1 MQSIYLSAKP
11 KERAE
16 IDILTLVA
24 YTIPDDTH
32 PSQLKTV
39 DEKISLSYLVILV
52 PSKAGN
58 PLIGIQIAAFGF
70 SGLFPGPICANG
82 VAHRLSINGDTVSG
96 SGRLHFPTEYYAMT
110 GRAGLLALA
119 AAQAFLRTIRDQGL
133 GAGPKFIG
141 VGMDVT
147 ERTIGTLKN

>member
-24 YTIPDDTH
+24 YTIPADTH
-32 PSQLKTV
+32 PPQLKTA
-39 DEKISLSYLVILV
+39 DEKISLSYLILLV
-52 PSKAGN
+52 PSKARN

-70 SGLFPGPICANG
+70 SGLFPICANG
-82 VAHRLSINGDTVSG
+82 VAHRLSINGDAVSG

-119 AAQAFLRTIRDQGL
+119 AAQAFLRTIRDKDLEPGQSSLELEWMSQKGPL
-133 GAGPKFIG
+133 G
-141 VGMDVT
+141 
-147 ERTIGTLKN
+147 R